1 MLQSMGPQ
9 RVAHDLAT
17 EQQQPGP
24 AALPPAPAVRT
35 TLLNFSVVRISDRSP
50 ASFQQLLWKR

>member
-9 RVAHDLAT
+9 RVAQDLAT

-24 AALPPAPAVRT
+24 AALPPPPAVCT
-35 TLLNFSVVRISDRSP
+35 IVLNFSVVRISDRSP
-50 ASFQQLLWKR
+50 ASFQQLL